1 MKVNIVL
8 GWSCQGGMLRSVP
21 VRWPIEMAVNS
32 EIQDF
37 LFS

>member
-8 GWSCQGGMLRSVP
+8 GWSCHRGMLRSVP
-21 VRWPIEMAVNS
+21 VGWPIEIAVNS
-32 EIQDF
+32 EIQDP